1 MTLLWGCR
9 DGQEAPLSCRQG
21 PAQHRA
27 PGSHLRAAPS
37 LNVSRSTPGSA
48 SGSCRRPQGSIPQR
62 EWKARQGLK
71 KLTRSP
77 TLGKDVLSPT
87 RKILCKFSKVM
98 LDDYR
103 IKRQNKDVR
112 KNFKNLHFRL
122 ERRESSPVLSS
133 RKDQDRLTAK
143 DCTFKVGFRET

>member
-1 MTLLWGCR
+1 MEGKAGAEETHTKPNSREGCV
-9 DGQEAPLSCRQG
+9 
-21 PAQHRA
+21 
-27 PGSHLRAAPS
+27 
-37 LNVSRSTPGSA
+37 VSNK
-48 SGSCRRPQGSIPQR
+48 
-62 EWKARQGLK
+62 E
-71 KLTRSP
+71 
-77 TLGKDVLSPT
+77 
-87 RKILCKFSKVM
+87 ILCKFSKVM